1 MDRNSDFQEAFKA
14 ECGWIQIVYDHFH
27 IVKNFNDKVI
37 AEVRKDEQTR
47 LKKEGPADEYSGR
60 LSPVFRGPEPLS
72 CSSLNR
78 RFQIDRATYPMLRA

>member
-1 MDRNSDFQEAFKA
+1 MDFETAKEVALFKYSIIAPVNNGMITDQMSKEA
-14 ECGWIQIVYDHFH
+14 YY
-27 IVKNFNDKVI
+27 
-37 AEVRKDEQTR
+37 R
-47 LKKEGPADEYSGR
+47 EYSGR